1 MLMISYKA
9 PDLSQHPPRSPRV
22 RLGGFVHLPRF
33 LDKARA
39 AAAGTLGEYIFPC
52 PMDKRMLAFLGLEA
66 DAFLDQVKAGR
77 SDTEILAWV
86 LAQAKPTRAAWEIEA
101 WSRWMEESGP
111 GDAGRHEGMA
121 KTIRELAADR
131 DDIRTNFDRLDL
143 DDYVSFGGRG

>member
-1 MLMISYKA
+1 MISYKA

-52 PMDKRMLAFLGLEA
+52 PMDKRLLAFLGLEA
-66 DAFLDQVKAGR
+66 DAFLTQVKAGL

-86 LAQAKPTRAAWEIEA
+86 LAQAKPTRAPWEIEA
-101 WSRWMEESGP
+101 WSRWMEDSGP

-121 KTIRELAADR
+121 NTLRELAPNR